1 MVNTNSES
9 THVNKDHDDEQS
21 KSSMIVKIKPRTRVK
36 KRVRH
41 VRIKKTPSP
50 KQDKR
55 TNFTRARAKPF
66 PSQDSINDVSL
77 LNDLTSIDENILE
90 ENDVTEIIS
99 LLERAR
105 SRSHGTEENEE
116 DIPEPTQQSSV
127 VINKKTRKKKYY

>member
-1 MVNTNSES
+1 MVNSNSES

-21 KSSMIVKIKPRTRVK
+21 KSSMIVKIKPRARVRVK
-36 KRVRH
+36 KRERH

-50 KQDKR
+50 KQEKR
-55 TNFTRARAKPF
+55 TNISESKPF

-90 ENDVTEIIS
+90 ENDVAEIIS

-116 DIPEPTQQSSV
+116 DIPEPTQQSRV